1 MTRPSTV
8 LARLAPFAVLVW
20 VAGCTPGEGLPPMPD
35 YTASRYQLGSGDT
48 VRIITFGEDQ
58 MTGEF
63 RVDEQGEIAVPLL
76 GEVKCA
82 GLTTQQLQQRI
93 TAELKQ
99 RKVLTDPSV
108 SIQVLAYRPVFV
120 LGEVARPGQ
129 YPYQPGMTMLTAVA
143 VAGGFTYRAVE
154 GYADD
159 IRTSDTR
166 HASEGRIMPR
176 SLIAPGDVVKV
187 FQRRF

>member
-1 MTRPSTV
+1 MSRTLIPHVSLVSLTTLLWLTGCAPGSD
-8 LARLAPFAVLVW
+8 LA
-20 VAGCTPGEGLPPMPD
+20 PMPD
-35 YTASRYQLGSGDT
+35 YTKSHYQLGSGDE

-58 MTGEF
+58 LTGEF

-76 GEVKCA
+76 GEVNTA
-82 GLTTQQLQQRI
+82 DLTTQQLQQRI
-93 TAELKQ
+93 TDDLKA

-108 SIQVLAYRPVFV
+108 SVQVLAYRPIFV

-143 VAGGFTYRAVE
+143 VAGGFTYRAVQD
-154 GYADD
+154 YAED
-159 IRTSDTR
+159 IRTSNTK
-166 HASEGRIMPR
+166 HADEGRIAPR